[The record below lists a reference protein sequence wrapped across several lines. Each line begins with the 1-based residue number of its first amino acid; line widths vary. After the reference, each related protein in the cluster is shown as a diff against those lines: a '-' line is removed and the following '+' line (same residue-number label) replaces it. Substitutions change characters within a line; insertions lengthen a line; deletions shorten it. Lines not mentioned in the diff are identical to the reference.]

1 MESRIMKKTRAKILT
16 GVILLAAMLL
26 ICGIAWAKAT
36 KIYHVTGTSYIT
48 PSEEEPLKE
57 WTDDY
62 GIWHIRGKVSNWVHE
77 GDLEGPGVGVI
88 NLNFDYATGNGDESG
103 YSSSFVTWE
112 GLSGTFEGT
121 WNLIYT
127 DWVGIGHAVYLGT
140 GDFAGMKLIEDLNIN
155 FTVTPEPP
163 YALNFEGIILDLH
176 GE

>member
-1 MESRIMKKTRAKILT
+1 MKETKTKILT
-16 GVILLAAMLL
+16 GVILLAATLF
-26 ICGIAWAKAT
+26 IGGVAWAKAT
-36 KIYHVTGTSYIT
+36 KIYHVTGTSHIT
-48 PSEEEPLKE
+48 PSEQEALKE
-57 WTDDY
+57 WTDED
-62 GIWHIRGKVSNWVHE
+62 GIWHLRGKVSNWIHE

-127 DWVGIGHAVYLGT
+127 DWVGVGNAVYRGT
-140 GDFAGMKLIEDLNIN
+140 GDFAGMKLIENLVID

-163 YALNFEGIILDLH
+163 YALNFEGIIVDEH

>member
-1 MESRIMKKTRAKILT
+1 MEKTRTRILT
-16 GVILLAAMLL
+16 SIILLAAMLL

-36 KIYHVTGTSYIT
+36 KTYNVTGTAHIT
-48 PSEEEPLKE
+48 PSEQEALKD
-57 WTDDY
+57 WTDDD
-62 GIWHIRGKVSNWVHE
+62 GIWHLRGKVSNWVYE

-103 YSSSFVTWE
+103 YSSSFLTWQ
-112 GLSGTFEGT
+112 GLSGAFEGT

-127 DWVGIGHAVYLGT
+127 NWVGVGHAVYLGT
-140 GDFAGMKLIEDLNIN
+140 GDFAGMKLVEDLTID

-163 YALNFEGIILDLH
+163 YALNFEGLIIDLH